1 MYSFKEREDSCAT
14 VFAQLQPVWH
24 LYTQGQGTPLIFKEP
39 GDYRFAMNVIAQAAY
54 EISDVKV
61 IAFEIMGNHLHM
73 LIAGERERMLQFF
86 RFVRKRLS
94 LGLGDSIPNGLP
106 ATFSPT
112 LQEVK
117 DLHHIRN
124 LIVYINRNGYV
135 ADPNHTPFSYPW
147 GTGRYYFN
155 DYPVLKTLSDVN
167 YTDYR
172 AMFRSRKLSL
182 PEDYLVHDGYVAPPS
197 YCILSQG
204 MSLFRNAHQYFFL
217 LGRKVEALSDIAAEI
232 GDGEFLTDNELF
244 SKLHGII
251 KKQYDNASLRDLSR
265 AQKLDVARM
274 LHNSFRSSNGQIS
287 RVLDL
292 PQYLVNSL
300 FPLSASYADI
310 SG

>member
-1 MYSFKEREDSCAT
+1 MYSFKEREDSCAKA
-14 VFAQLQPVWH
+14 FAQLQPVWH
-24 LYTQGQGTPLIFKEP
+24 LYTQGQGTPLIFKEAD
-39 GDYRFAMNVIAQAAY
+39 DYRFAMNVIAQAAY
-54 EISDVKV
+54 DISDVKI
-61 IAFEIMGNHLHM
+61 IAFEIMGNHLH
-73 LIAGERERMLQFF
+73 LLTGGERETVLLFF

-94 LGLGDSIPNGLP
+94 SGLGDSIPNGLP
-106 ATFSPT
+106 ATFSLT

-155 DYPVLKTLSDVN
+155 VFPVQKTLSDVN
-167 YTDYR
+167 YTEYR
-172 AMFRSRKLSL
+172 EMFRSRKLSL
-182 PEDYLVHDGYVAPPS
+182 PENYLVHDGYVAPPS
-197 YCILSQG
+197 YCTLIQG
-204 MSLFRNAHQYFFL
+204 MSVFKNAHQYFFL

-232 GDGEFLTDNELF
+232 GDDEFLTDNELF

-251 KKQYDNASLRDLSR
+251 RKQYDNASLRDLSR
-265 AQKLDVARM
+265 AQKRDVARM
-274 LHNSFRSSNGQIS
+274 LHNSFHSSNGQIS

-292 PQYLVNSL
+292 PQYEVNSL
-300 FPLSASYADI
+300 FPLSAPHTDV